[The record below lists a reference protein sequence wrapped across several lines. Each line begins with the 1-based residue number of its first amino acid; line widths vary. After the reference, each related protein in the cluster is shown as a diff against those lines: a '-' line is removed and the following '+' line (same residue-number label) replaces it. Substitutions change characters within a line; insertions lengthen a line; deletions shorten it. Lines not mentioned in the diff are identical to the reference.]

1 MAAFTDACP
10 ASASIGPGSPSS
22 STTPDPEIVSA
33 ARKLIEAGISLGHAA
48 KPLGISRATA
58 CRIAKAIRC
67 LHAACDG
74 YTTGMKTAVSIPDN
88 IFERAEQLAR
98 REKRSRSEVYAAAL
112 DEYVARHAHDEITD
126 TMNRV
131 CDEVG
136 DNDDAFLAAAGQR
149 VLDRVEW

>member
-1 MAAFTDACP
+1 
-10 ASASIGPGSPSS
+10 
-22 STTPDPEIVSA
+22 
-33 ARKLIEAGISLGHAA
+33 
-48 KPLGISRATA
+48 
-58 CRIAKAIRC
+58 
-67 LHAACDG
+67 
-74 YTTGMKTAVSIPDN
+74 MKTAVSIPDN

-98 REKRSRSEVYAAAL
+98 REQRSRSEVYAAAL
-112 DEYVARHAHDEITD
+112 DEYVARHANDEITD